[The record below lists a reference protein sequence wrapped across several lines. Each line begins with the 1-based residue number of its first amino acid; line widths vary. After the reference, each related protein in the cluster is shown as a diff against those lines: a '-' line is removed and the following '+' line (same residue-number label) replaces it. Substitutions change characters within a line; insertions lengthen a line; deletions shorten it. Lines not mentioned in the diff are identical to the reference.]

1 MKNTYEADVKII
13 EEMASETQ
21 GYTGELEELGGNS
34 IKLNMGQ
41 YNILIDLPYDYDAD
55 NLEFWMSTVR
65 YDDEEETERNMKRVK
80 TERGVRNYI
89 NKFSN

>member
-1 MKNTYEADVKII
+1 MKNNYEADVKII
-13 EEMASETQ
+13 EAMANGTQ
-21 GYTGELEELGGNS
+21 GFTGELEELGGNS
-34 IKLNMGQ
+34 IKLHMGQ

-65 YDDEEETERNMKRVK
+65 YDDVEETERNQKRFK